1 MRLGL
6 SQHTPKA
13 TPLPGPPPGVSR
25 RQGHLS
31 GGSPRTAAGAQPGP
45 GLGAG
50 VGGVPGG
57 HHMGAVGAVGR
68 SGCEDAQ
75 CLQRVASHITRH
87 LAGVAATSEASGSRR
102 TGRLVSPCQPRLLHR
117 LLPLLHPVP
126 PACHATAEGRVA
138 MGTGVGASPVCP
150 GCLLGSP
157 APSQTL
163 CALPC
168 GLSVRLWAA
177 LTGSD
182 TGALPGPPG
191 WSGLCP
197 HLCLSPVCVHACILG
212 FWGLVGWPGRS
223 RGESPVFL
231 GKGPVEGEA
240 SQVSRIGGQSSGPE
254 DRQGAATAWLGR
266 DLS

>member
-1 MRLGL
+1 
-6 SQHTPKA
+6 
-13 TPLPGPPPGVSR
+13 
-25 RQGHLS
+25 
-31 GGSPRTAAGAQPGP
+31 
-45 GLGAG
+45 
-50 VGGVPGG
+50 
-57 HHMGAVGAVGR
+57 MGAVGAVGR

-87 LAGVAATSEASGSRR
+87 LAGVAATSEASGSRW
-102 TGRLVSPCQPRLLHR
+102 TGRLVSPRQPRLLHR

-223 RGESPVFL
+223 RGGESSVPW
-231 GKGPVEGEA
+231 
-240 SQVSRIGGQSSGPE
+240 
-254 DRQGAATAWLGR
+254 QGAR
-266 DLS
+266 